1 MLSLSPSFA
10 RLLVAAALV
19 RYAAAA
25 TDYLIV
31 GGGTAG
37 EIPTITS
44 ALSTS
49 NDATGLVLAE
59 RLTEDPK
66 VSVLVIEAGGD
77 GLGKFVF
84 YAPPA
89 SSQMLTILSSVDISD
104 ISRVGA
110 AWGTDIDWQFPTE
123 PLYYAN
129 NRQLAPS
136 PRGKVLGLVQLSD
149 LLSSDVYE
157 RGDAIEYD
165 LWETLGNPGW
175 NFKSLIAASKKGE
188 QFYAPGASDNIDY
201 VLSDHGTTGL
211 LPTSYGGVA
220 PEFHNT
226 IIEGVVNAGGVKSMD
241 QAGGVVTGIAHVTNA
256 RLPANN
262 TRSTSATGYY
272 FPYSHR
278 PNLKVTLHSTVTKII
293 WKSIPRV
300 TSGQAIASG
309 VEYVDAS
316 GATKTANASNVVL
329 SGGTWGTP
337 PILERSGVG
346 NATFL
351 SSLGIRSVVDLPGVG
366 ENLNE
371 QPLVA
376 MQWQLNSSLPCPGSP
391 FLLNANGY
399 AVEPLETMLGAGNLD
414 KLESLLNAV
423 PEGLSTA
430 LWDLHKKLYEKSA
443 PWIEGYI
450 YLASPPDGPSTL
462 TWYPVNLHPL
472 SRGSVHIVSKN
483 GLEYP
488 KIQYNFFQ
496 NPVDLYIMAAGAQR
510 VQEIIATKPISDY
523 IVAPVAPAA
532 GVTSIEDLSEYIKA
546 QAGYTNHIIGTALLA
561 PRAHGGV
568 VDPHLK
574 VYGTK
579 NVYVVDAS
587 VIPLQPSAHTQAT
600 VYALAEHAAELLKY

>member
-1 MLSLSPSFA
+1 MLPLSPSFA

-37 EIPTITS
+37 
-44 ALSTS
+44 
-49 NDATGLVLAE
+49 LVLAE

-77 GLGKFVF
+77 GLGN
-84 YAPPA
+84 
-89 SSQMLTILSSVDISD
+89 VDISD
-104 ISRVGA
+104 IGRVGA
-110 AWGTDIDWQFPTE
+110 AWGTDIDWQFPTQ
-123 PLYYAN
+123 PLKYAN
-129 NRQLAPS
+129 NRQLTPS
-136 PRGKVLGLVQLSD
+136 PRGKVLGGSSAINGAFALQSHSWI
-149 LLSSDVYE
+149 LLTVPLGDVYE

-165 LWETLGNPGW
+165 QWETLGNSGW
-175 NFKSLIAASKKGE
+175 NFDSLIAAAKKGE
-188 QFYAPGASDNIDY
+188 QFFAPGSSDNIDY
-201 VLSDHGTTGL
+201 VLGDHGTTGL

-226 IIEGVVNAGGVKSMD
+226 IIKGVVNAGGVKSSD

-256 RLPANN
+256 RLPSNN

-278 PNLKVTLHSTVTKII
+278 PNLQVTLHSTVTKIL
-293 WKSIPRV
+293 WTSIPRV

-316 GATKTANASNVVL
+316 GATHTAVSDTSLSGRLDPHLHLQNATNIVL

-346 NATFL
+346 NATL
-351 SSLGIRSVVDLPGVG
+351 LTSLGIQSVVDLPGVG

-371 QPLVA
+371 QTLVA
-376 MQWQLNSSLPCPGSP
+376 MQWQLNSSLPSPGSP
-391 FLLNANGY
+391 FLLN
-399 AVEPLETMLGAGNLD
+399 VEPLETTFGAGNLAQ
-414 KLESLLNAV
+414 LETLLNAT
-423 PEGLSTA
+423 PEGLNPA
-430 LWDLHKKLYEKSA
+430 LWDMHKRLYEKSA

-450 YLASPPDGPSTL
+450 YLASPANGPSTL

-472 SRGSVHIVSKN
+472 SRGSVHIVSKD
-483 GLEYP
+483 GLTYP
-488 KIQYNFFQ
+488 KIEYNFFQ
-496 NPVDLYIMAAGAQR
+496 NPIDLYIMAAGAQR
-510 VQEIIATKPISDY
+510 VQEIVATKPIADY

-532 GVTSIEDLSEYIKA
+532 GVTSIEDLSEYIKE

-561 PRAHGGV
+561 PRADGGV
-568 VDPHLK
+568 VDPNLK

-600 VYALAEHAAELLKY
+600 VYALAEHAAELLKQ

>member
-10 RLLVAAALV
+10 RLVAVAALA

-37 EIPTITS
+37 
-44 ALSTS
+44 
-49 NDATGLVLAE
+49 LVLAE
-59 RLTEDPK
+59 RLTEDPN
-66 VSVLVIEAGGD
+66 VNVLVIEAGGD
-77 GLGKFVF
+77 GLGN
-84 YAPPA
+84 
-89 SSQMLTILSSVDISD
+89 VDISD

-123 PLYYAN
+123 PLTYAN
-129 NRQLAPS
+129 NRQLTPS
-136 PRGKVLGLVQLSD
+136 PRGKVLGG
-149 LLSSDVYE
+149 SSSINGDVYE

-165 LWETLGNPGW
+165 QWETLGNPGW
-175 NFKSLIAASKKGE
+175 NFNSLIAAAKKGE
-188 QFYAPGASDNIDY
+188 QFFAPGSSDNIDY
-201 VLSDHGTTGL
+201 VLSDHGTAGL

-220 PEFHNT
+220 PDFHDT
-226 IIEGVVNAGGVKSMD
+226 VIEGVVNAGGVKSMD

-256 RLPANN
+256 RLPSNN
-262 TRSTSATGYY
+262 TH
-272 FPYSHR
+272 FPNSNR
-278 PNLKVTLHSTVTKII
+278 PNLQVSLHSTVTKLL
-293 WKSIPRV
+293 WSPSSRV
-300 TSGQAIASG
+300 TSGEAVASG
-309 VEYVDAS
+309 VEYVDAN
-316 GATKTANASNVVL
+316 GATQTANATNVIL

-337 PILERSGVG
+337 PILERSGIG

-351 SSLGIRSVVDLPGVG
+351 ESLGIQSVVDLPGVG

-371 QPLVA
+371 QTLVA
-376 MQWQLNSSLPCPGSP
+376 LQWQLNSSLPCPGSP
-391 FLLNANGY
+391 FLLN
-399 AVEPLETMLGAGNLD
+399 VEPLETTLGAGNLAQV
-414 KLESLLNAV
+414 ESLLNTQ
-423 PEGLSTA
+423 PEGLSNA
-430 LWDLHKKLYEKSA
+430 LWDMHKRLYEKSA

-450 YLASPPDGPSTL
+450 YLASPADGPSTL

-472 SRGSVHIVSKN
+472 SRGSVHIRSSD

-488 KIQYNFFQ
+488 KIIYNFFQ

-510 VQEIIATKPISDY
+510 VQQIVSTPPISDF
-523 IVAPVAPAA
+523 IVAPIAPAA
-532 GVTSIEDLSEYIKA
+532 GVTSIDDLSEYIKE

-561 PRAHGGV
+561 PREDGGV
-568 VDPHLK
+568 VDPSLK

-600 VYALAEHAAELLKY
+600 VYALAEHAATLFSAN

>member
-10 RLLVAAALV
+10 RLVVVAALA

-37 EIPTITS
+37 
-44 ALSTS
+44 
-49 NDATGLVLAE
+49 LVLAE
-59 RLTEDPK
+59 RLTEDPN
-66 VSVLVIEAGGD
+66 VNVLVIEAGGD
-77 GLGKFVF
+77 GLGKYVIRHDLTLAIAN
-84 YAPPA
+84 YA
-89 SSQMLTILSSVDISD
+89 SSVDISD

-123 PLYYAN
+123 PLTYAN
-129 NRQLAPS
+129 NRQLTPS
-136 PRGKVLGLVQLSD
+136 PRGKVLGG
-149 LLSSDVYE
+149 SSSINGDVYE

-165 LWETLGNPGW
+165 QWETLGNTGW
-175 NFKSLIAASKKGE
+175 NFNSLIAAAKKGE
-188 QFYAPGASDNIDY
+188 QFYAPGVNDNIDY
-201 VLSDHGTTGL
+201 VLGDHGTTGH

-220 PEFHNT
+220 PDFHNAV
-226 IIEGVVNAGGVKSMD
+226 IEGVVNAGGSKSMD

-256 RLPANN
+256 RLPSNN

-272 FPYSHR
+272 FPFSHR
-278 PNLKVTLHSTVTKII
+278 PNLQVTLHSTVTRLL
-293 WKSIPRV
+293 WTSSSRV
-300 TSGQAIASG
+300 SSGQAVASG
-309 VEYVDAS
+309 VEYVDAN
-316 GATKTANASNVVL
+316 GATQTANATNVIL

-337 PILERSGVG
+337 PILERSGIG

-351 SSLGIRSVVDLPGVG
+351 ESLGIQSVVDLPGVG

-371 QPLVA
+371 QTLVA

-391 FLLNANGY
+391 FLLN
-399 AVEPLETMLGAGNLD
+399 VEPLETTFGAGNLAEV
-414 KLESLLNAV
+414 ESLLNAQ
-423 PEGLSTA
+423 PEGLSTS
-430 LWDLHKKLYEKSA
+430 LWDMHKRLYEKSA

-450 YLASPPDGPSTL
+450 YLASPADGPSTL

-472 SRGSVHIVSKN
+472 SRGSVHIKSSD

-488 KIQYNFFQ
+488 KIIYNFFQ

-510 VQEIIATKPISDY
+510 VQEIVSTPPISDY
-523 IVAPVAPAA
+523 IVGKLRRAFCQLPSSPYSPVAPIAPAA
-532 GVTSIEDLSEYIKA
+532 GVTSIEDLSEYIKE

-561 PRAHGGV
+561 PREDGGV
-568 VDPHLK
+568 VDPNLK

-579 NVYVVDAS
+579 NVFVVDAS

-600 VYALAEHAAELLKY
+600 VYALAEHAATLFTGN